1 MGISKGENNP
11 NYKNGDK
18 ILGNLNPMF
27 GKFGIEHPAYGYK
40 HSKETKQK
48 LKKSAKNKCKLEY
61 REKISKLLINKNKG
75 KIRSEETKKKM
86 RIVKLKRLELLGI
99 GTGRDKGAKE
109 WFEKY
114 NKENNTHFE
123 SKRFMEIGYEADG
136 YDEKLHSWIEYDTPY
151 HNPLNRK
158 QKDSIRQN
166 NIIKYFESV
175 NNPLKSF
182 IRVKV
187 DGIGNIIDTICVY
200 GK

>member
-1 MGISKGENNP
+1 
-11 NYKNGDK
+11 
-18 ILGNLNPMF
+18 
-27 GKFGIEHPAYGYK
+27 
-40 HSKETKQK
+40 
-48 LKKSAKNKCKLEY
+48 
-61 REKISKLLINKNKG
+61 
-75 KIRSEETKKKM
+75 M
-86 RIVKLKRLELLGI
+86 RIAKLKRLELLGI

-114 NKENNTHFE
+114 NKENNTRFE

-151 HNPLNRK
+151 HNPLNRL
-158 QKDSIRQN
+158 QKDLIRQN
-166 NIIKYFESV
+166 NIIRYFESV

-187 DGIGNIIDTICVY
+187 DSGGCVIDTNRVY